1 MSRNNSLNSIKDEID
16 KKVKIVVVSKTRSKK
31 EILDIYNKDHRDF
44 GENKVQEILEK
55 HEKLPKDIRWHFIG
69 HLQTNKVKYIIP
81 FISLVHS
88 VDSLKLLEEINK
100 RAKAKNKIIKCLIQ
114 VKIANEESK
123 YGFKINEISD
133 VMNYASELE
142 HILIKGLMG
151 MATNTDNNNLID
163 REFKLLNTEFK
174 KYKSKIFNVLSMG
187 MSNDYI
193 LAISNESNMLRLGSI
208 IWGKKIIMK
217 KKIFTANAPAAI
229 GPYSQAIL
237 SNETLYCSGQIA
249 LDIDGN
255 LQNSNIEDE
264 TFQIFKNINAILK
277 EVNMTFE
284 NIVKSTIFLKN
295 MDDFSTVNTVYAKH
309 FKSTPPARET
319 VEVSRLPKNVNIE
332 ISVIAVK

>member
-1 MSRNNSLNSIKDEID
+1 MSRNNSINSIKDEID

-55 HEKLPKDIRWHFIG
+55 HEELPKDIRWHFIG

-100 RAKAKNKIIKCLIQ
+100 RAKAKNKIINCLIQ

-123 YGFKINEISD
+123 YGSKINEISD
-133 VMNYASELE
+133 VMSYASELE

-163 REFKLLNTEFK
+163 KEFKLLNTEFK

-187 MSNDYI
+187 MSNDYK
-193 LAISNESNMLRLGSI
+193 LAISNESNMIRLGSI
-208 IWGKKIIMK
+208 IFGRRK
-217 KKIFTANAPAAI
+217 
-229 GPYSQAIL
+229 
-237 SNETLYCSGQIA
+237 
-249 LDIDGN
+249 
-255 LQNSNIEDE
+255 
-264 TFQIFKNINAILK
+264 
-277 EVNMTFE
+277 
-284 NIVKSTIFLKN
+284 
-295 MDDFSTVNTVYAKH
+295 
-309 FKSTPPARET
+309 
-319 VEVSRLPKNVNIE
+319 
-332 ISVIAVK
+332 

>member
-1 MSRNNSLNSIKDEID
+1 MSCNNSLNSIKDEID

-31 EILDIYNKDHRDF
+31 EILDIYNNNHRDF

-81 FISLVHS
+81 FISLIHS
-88 VDSLKLLEEINK
+88 VDSLKLLKEINK
-100 RAKAKNKIIKCLIQ
+100 RAKAKNKIINCLIQ

-163 REFKLLNTEFK
+163 KEFKLLNTEFK

-187 MSNDYI
+187 MSNDYK
-193 LAISNESNMLRLGSI
+193 LAINNESNMLRLGSI
-208 IWGKKIIMK
+208 I
-217 KKIFTANAPAAI
+217 
-229 GPYSQAIL
+229 
-237 SNETLYCSGQIA
+237 
-249 LDIDGN
+249 
-255 LQNSNIEDE
+255 
-264 TFQIFKNINAILK
+264 
-277 EVNMTFE
+277 FE
-284 NIVKSTIFLKN
+284 RK
-295 MDDFSTVNTVYAKH
+295 
-309 FKSTPPARET
+309 
-319 VEVSRLPKNVNIE
+319 
-332 ISVIAVK
+332 

>member
-55 HEKLPKDIRWHFIG
+55 HEKLPNDIRWHFIG

-88 VDSLKLLEEINK
+88 VDSLKLLKEINK
-100 RAKAKNKIIKCLIQ
+100 RAKAKNKIINCLIQ

-133 VMNYASELE
+133 VMSYASELE

-163 REFKLLNTEFK
+163 KEFKLLNTEFK

-187 MSNDYI
+187 MSNDYK
-193 LAISNESNMLRLGSI
+193 LAISNESNMIRLGSI
-208 IWGKKIIMK
+208 IFGVRK
-217 KKIFTANAPAAI
+217 
-229 GPYSQAIL
+229 
-237 SNETLYCSGQIA
+237 
-249 LDIDGN
+249 
-255 LQNSNIEDE
+255 
-264 TFQIFKNINAILK
+264 
-277 EVNMTFE
+277 
-284 NIVKSTIFLKN
+284 
-295 MDDFSTVNTVYAKH
+295 
-309 FKSTPPARET
+309 
-319 VEVSRLPKNVNIE
+319 
-332 ISVIAVK
+332 

>member
-1 MSRNNSLNSIKDEID
+1 MSCNNSLNSIKDEID

-31 EILDIYNKDHRDF
+31 EILGIYNKDHRDF

-81 FISLVHS
+81 FISLIHS
-88 VDSLKLLEEINK
+88 VDSLKLLKEINK
-100 RAKAKNKIIKCLIQ
+100 RAKAKNKIINCLIQ

-163 REFKLLNTEFK
+163 KEFKLLNTEFK

-187 MSNDYI
+187 MSNDYK

-208 IWGKKIIMK
+208 IFGGK
-217 KKIFTANAPAAI
+217 
-229 GPYSQAIL
+229 
-237 SNETLYCSGQIA
+237 
-249 LDIDGN
+249 
-255 LQNSNIEDE
+255 
-264 TFQIFKNINAILK
+264 
-277 EVNMTFE
+277 
-284 NIVKSTIFLKN
+284 
-295 MDDFSTVNTVYAKH
+295 
-309 FKSTPPARET
+309 
-319 VEVSRLPKNVNIE
+319 
-332 ISVIAVK
+332 

>member
-88 VDSLKLLEEINK
+88 VDSLKLLKEINK
-100 RAKAKNKIIKCLIQ
+100 RAKAKNKIINCLIQ

-133 VMNYASELE
+133 VMSYASELE

-163 REFKLLNTEFK
+163 KEFKLLNTEFK

-187 MSNDYI
+187 MSNDYK
-193 LAISNESNMLRLGSI
+193 LAINNESNLIRLGSI
-208 IWGKKIIMK
+208 IFGIRK
-217 KKIFTANAPAAI
+217 
-229 GPYSQAIL
+229 
-237 SNETLYCSGQIA
+237 
-249 LDIDGN
+249 
-255 LQNSNIEDE
+255 
-264 TFQIFKNINAILK
+264 
-277 EVNMTFE
+277 
-284 NIVKSTIFLKN
+284 
-295 MDDFSTVNTVYAKH
+295 
-309 FKSTPPARET
+309 
-319 VEVSRLPKNVNIE
+319 
-332 ISVIAVK
+332 

>member
-55 HEKLPKDIRWHFIG
+55 HEKLPNDIRWHFIG

-88 VDSLKLLEEINK
+88 VDSLKLLKEINK
-100 RAKAKNKIIKCLIQ
+100 RAKAKNKIINCLIQ

-133 VMNYASELE
+133 VMSYASELE

-163 REFKLLNTEFK
+163 KEFKLLNTEFK

-187 MSNDYI
+187 MSNDYK
-193 LAISNESNMLRLGSI
+193 LAINNESNMLRLGSI
-208 IWGKKIIMK
+208 IFGIRK
-217 KKIFTANAPAAI
+217 
-229 GPYSQAIL
+229 
-237 SNETLYCSGQIA
+237 
-249 LDIDGN
+249 
-255 LQNSNIEDE
+255 
-264 TFQIFKNINAILK
+264 
-277 EVNMTFE
+277 
-284 NIVKSTIFLKN
+284 
-295 MDDFSTVNTVYAKH
+295 
-309 FKSTPPARET
+309 
-319 VEVSRLPKNVNIE
+319 
-332 ISVIAVK
+332 

>member
-1 MSRNNSLNSIKDEID
+1 MSRNNSLNSIKNEIN

-31 EILDIYNKDHRDF
+31 EILDIYNKNHRDF

-55 HEKLPKDIRWHFIG
+55 YEKLPKDIRWHFIG

-88 VDSLKLLEEINK
+88 VDSLKLLKEINK

-163 REFKLLNTEFK
+163 KEFKLLNTEFK

-208 IWGKKIIMK
+208 IFGGRK
-217 KKIFTANAPAAI
+217 
-229 GPYSQAIL
+229 
-237 SNETLYCSGQIA
+237 
-249 LDIDGN
+249 
-255 LQNSNIEDE
+255 
-264 TFQIFKNINAILK
+264 
-277 EVNMTFE
+277 
-284 NIVKSTIFLKN
+284 
-295 MDDFSTVNTVYAKH
+295 
-309 FKSTPPARET
+309 
-319 VEVSRLPKNVNIE
+319 
-332 ISVIAVK
+332 

>member
-31 EILDIYNKDHRDF
+31 EILDIYNKDYRDF

-55 HEKLPKDIRWHFIG
+55 HEKLPNDIRWHFIG

-88 VDSLKLLEEINK
+88 VDSLKLLKEINK
-100 RAKAKNKIIKCLIQ
+100 RAKAKNKIINCLIQ

-133 VMNYASELE
+133 VMSYASELE

-163 REFKLLNTEFK
+163 KEFKLLNTEFK

-187 MSNDYI
+187 MSNDYK
-193 LAISNESNMLRLGSI
+193 LAINNESNMIRLGSI
-208 IWGKKIIMK
+208 IFGIRK
-217 KKIFTANAPAAI
+217 
-229 GPYSQAIL
+229 
-237 SNETLYCSGQIA
+237 
-249 LDIDGN
+249 
-255 LQNSNIEDE
+255 
-264 TFQIFKNINAILK
+264 
-277 EVNMTFE
+277 
-284 NIVKSTIFLKN
+284 
-295 MDDFSTVNTVYAKH
+295 
-309 FKSTPPARET
+309 
-319 VEVSRLPKNVNIE
+319 
-332 ISVIAVK
+332 

>member
-1 MSRNNSLNSIKDEID
+1 MSRNNSLNSIKDEIS

-31 EILDIYNKDHRDF
+31 EILDIYNNDHRDF

-88 VDSLKLLEEINK
+88 VDSLKLLKEINK
-100 RAKAKNKIIKCLIQ
+100 RAKAKNKIINCLIQ

-133 VMNYASELE
+133 VMSYASELE

-163 REFKLLNTEFK
+163 KEFKLLNTEFK

-187 MSNDYI
+187 MSNDYK
-193 LAISNESNMLRLGSI
+193 LAINNESNMLRLGSI
-208 IWGKKIIMK
+208 I
-217 KKIFTANAPAAI
+217 
-229 GPYSQAIL
+229 
-237 SNETLYCSGQIA
+237 
-249 LDIDGN
+249 
-255 LQNSNIEDE
+255 
-264 TFQIFKNINAILK
+264 
-277 EVNMTFE
+277 FE
-284 NIVKSTIFLKN
+284 RK
-295 MDDFSTVNTVYAKH
+295 
-309 FKSTPPARET
+309 
-319 VEVSRLPKNVNIE
+319 
-332 ISVIAVK
+332 

>member
-1 MSRNNSLNSIKDEID
+1 MSRNNSLNSIKNEIN

-31 EILDIYNKDHRDF
+31 EILDIYNKNHRDF

-88 VDSLKLLEEINK
+88 VDSLKLLKEINK

-142 HILIKGLMG
+142 HISIKGLMG

-163 REFKLLNTEFK
+163 KEFKLLNTEFK

-208 IWGKKIIMK
+208 IFGGRK
-217 KKIFTANAPAAI
+217 
-229 GPYSQAIL
+229 
-237 SNETLYCSGQIA
+237 
-249 LDIDGN
+249 
-255 LQNSNIEDE
+255 
-264 TFQIFKNINAILK
+264 
-277 EVNMTFE
+277 
-284 NIVKSTIFLKN
+284 
-295 MDDFSTVNTVYAKH
+295 
-309 FKSTPPARET
+309 
-319 VEVSRLPKNVNIE
+319 
-332 ISVIAVK
+332 

>member
-1 MSRNNSLNSIKDEID
+1 MSCNNSLNSIKDEID

-55 HEKLPKDIRWHFIG
+55 HEKLPNDIRWHFIG

-88 VDSLKLLEEINK
+88 VDSLKLLKEINK
-100 RAKAKNKIIKCLIQ
+100 RAKAKNKIINCLIQ

-163 REFKLLNTEFK
+163 KEFKLLNTEFK

-187 MSNDYI
+187 MSNDYK
-193 LAISNESNMLRLGSI
+193 LAISNESNMIRLGSI
-208 IWGKKIIMK
+208 IFGIRK
-217 KKIFTANAPAAI
+217 
-229 GPYSQAIL
+229 
-237 SNETLYCSGQIA
+237 
-249 LDIDGN
+249 
-255 LQNSNIEDE
+255 
-264 TFQIFKNINAILK
+264 
-277 EVNMTFE
+277 
-284 NIVKSTIFLKN
+284 
-295 MDDFSTVNTVYAKH
+295 
-309 FKSTPPARET
+309 
-319 VEVSRLPKNVNIE
+319 
-332 ISVIAVK
+332 

>member
-55 HEKLPKDIRWHFIG
+55 HEKLPNDIRWHFIG

-88 VDSLKLLEEINK
+88 VDSLKLLKEINK
-100 RAKAKNKIIKCLIQ
+100 RAKAKNKIINCLIQ

-133 VMNYASELE
+133 VMSYASELE

-163 REFKLLNTEFK
+163 KEFKLLNTEFK

-187 MSNDYI
+187 MSNDYK
-193 LAISNESNMLRLGSI
+193 LAINNESNMLRLGSI
-208 IWGKKIIMK
+208 I
-217 KKIFTANAPAAI
+217 
-229 GPYSQAIL
+229 
-237 SNETLYCSGQIA
+237 
-249 LDIDGN
+249 
-255 LQNSNIEDE
+255 
-264 TFQIFKNINAILK
+264 
-277 EVNMTFE
+277 FE
-284 NIVKSTIFLKN
+284 RK
-295 MDDFSTVNTVYAKH
+295 
-309 FKSTPPARET
+309 
-319 VEVSRLPKNVNIE
+319 
-332 ISVIAVK
+332 